1 MFGHASMNRA
11 FKLVWNSA
19 RGAYVAVPETAKG
32 HGGSASTVKITPH
45 LASVFVTLG
54 LIGGGPGPYA
64 QVMPATTVVP
74 TGSVANAYLAGKG
87 VPVVNINTANSAGVS
102 HNKYTRF
109 DVESIGLVLN
119 NGNTSQAAR
128 QSQLAGQVVG
138 NVNLTNEA
146 RIIINEVVSTNRSM
160 LGGFIEV
167 LGGRADVIVANP
179 YGITCAGCGFI
190 NTDRITLT
198 TGVPV
203 IGLDGALSSFNINR
217 GDILISGAG
226 LNATA
231 QQILDLVSRSVRID
245 GQINTAAGGTV
256 GITTGLNQWNYAD
269 RVVTGSTTAADA
281 TPLWALDSTALGGM
295 YAGRIRLI
303 ATEAGVGVRM
313 LGSAAANVDDFQ
325 LTSAGKVEVRSA
337 ISAQRDLQITSTQGK
352 SQALAMTNASLTAK
366 RDINLDAASGSASFD
381 GGAIVAANR
390 LNVKVGS
397 LVDTATTAP
406 VTDNNRRFGS
416 TVTLA
421 SAGSGQLSG
430 VSWGSV
436 NDLSV
441 SAADLSVTGTSQTQL
456 YAGTQLGITTTG
468 NMALS
473 TAAVRATGN
482 LDLVATA
489 GTLSTANGAGQGVQ
503 STTGNV
509 NITAGAGLVN
519 AGTITAD
526 LANLNLR
533 AGGGIDNSGDLYAK
547 VKIDIADAAAAGSQ
561 TLSNSGN
568 IIADTSLLVRASTI
582 TNTVD
587 GVLQGSQ
594 GSTVHA
600 TTLNNSGLVVVS
612 PSNAYDGTLNL
623 STLTNS
629 TTGVI
634 QSERDLSLNIGSTLS
649 NSGLVLAGRDLK
661 VLASDAGQTL
671 KISNIGDA
679 YLQAGASLSV
689 GGTAGASNVAI
700 TTQSGVIVGAQ
711 NVDLKLGALNSS
723 GVIQSDQG
731 IQIALTGDGVNSGDL
746 IAAQGLTLSAATLTN
761 SGNVQ
766 ASQATTITAASLTNS
781 GLIFGAS
788 SGAADTVLTLGSLDN
803 TGIGTIQAARG
814 LTMNVKTSMSN
825 AGEILADGQV
835 SVIAS
840 DAGTTLGI
848 TNQGYLGSG
857 QKLVVTGTAGG
868 SNAQISTQSGT
879 LLAGTNLE
887 LKLAG
892 LSNSGVVQANQ
903 SATIQSSGGLTNSGF
918 LATGS
923 SLSLSAT
930 GTATNTSLGVIQAS
944 NGLGLTASVLDNS
957 GLVVGNTA
965 GVGSVELNL
974 ATLSNAN
981 GGAIESTTDLT
992 VYAASLLSNSGSL
1005 YAARDLSLAGSSS
1018 AAAAS
1023 VTNSATAEML
1033 AGRSQSIKAVALNNA
1048 GLIQSVSDL
1057 TVHQS
1062 ATGVSN
1068 SLTNSGDMVAGQNL
1082 KITHAGASTSSSIL
1096 NAKTGVMQAGAT
1108 LTLEGSNLDLGS
1120 GGKGQLGVVIGK
1132 DVVISASQFG
1142 GGVDSITQ
1150 ASNSLKAT
1158 ITNNLSNAGRFLS
1171 EGDAVVNA
1179 GGVANT
1185 GVLQS
1190 TKGLEVNANVF
1201 ENYATVIGSTQNTF
1215 DTKLNVR
1222 TLTTTSGSTIQSAR
1236 DLLLNVRDTLSN
1248 SGELLADR
1256 DLIIAPLDAN
1266 ANLTLANNASGLMQA
1281 ARTLSAGASAGKTN
1295 FTLSS
1300 QAGTLVAGTVAL
1312 GVSSL
1317 SNSGVIQSDTNLTF
1331 NLSGDLNNTGAL
1343 VSGGSMNLSAVNIKN
1358 SGANSLIQAKAG
1370 GSIAATGDITNEGAI
1385 VGSTE
1390 FAFGGP
1396 TAGAIGITA
1405 QNLTN
1410 KSGAVIQAV
1419 NNVGLGIGTKLDNS
1433 GTISSERT
1441 LGIGGTSAVSALSLL
1456 NQASGVISASTNQ
1469 ADVVIGDGTNAVDL
1483 LNLGTIDSKAKL
1495 TINTAAPLNNYNL
1508 ISGGTLKISA
1518 TELSNYVAG
1527 IIQNTGNFQL
1537 NAATLANQGAL
1548 VLQGGQ
1554 FADNSI
1560 SSINANTLFN
1570 ATGAVLQGNAY
1581 YEIYAKDKLENLGL
1595 ISSTSR
1601 LYISNKGNASAQIIN
1616 RASGVIQGS
1625 GLWITT
1631 ETSAAPTLS
1640 TQAGKLLSDYEL
1652 VLYLSGDLL
1661 NTGSIQGGQPYV
1673 SSSTNTLSTSV
1684 NVAGT
1689 LTNDTG
1695 ASFIVGSPSAD
1706 PADHFITAPVIIN
1719 KGSMGSGGNTTLLTG
1734 TGGKVENS
1742 GTMTFDAALK
1752 VIGLYTDQNAANQYT
1767 FTNTGTLSVGGL
1779 LSLKGMSNNLDINS
1793 TSKWFADG
1801 LDIVTPTVN
1810 IAAGQMLNT
1819 AGNLSL
1825 VTQQLNFAD
1834 STSRII
1840 AATAGGTAKITLPDT
1855 YTYNNKGI
1863 IFSGGDLELSAKVV
1877 NNTDTGALAAS
1888 GNVSLQAKDSMDNKG
1903 ALYSGNDMLISTKV
1917 FNNAGASASMDAGQD
1932 ISVTATTS
1940 FTNSA
1945 AIDAG
1950 RDITISSPIFKNQ
1963 PVGGDTRVFTPYQVE
1978 FSPGVFIRIYDG
1990 KNGSGTGTGVGL
2002 KTIQNLSFKGSYAFS
2017 GATPTKPTITAN
2029 RNITI
2034 KDFNAGSNLGGLI
2047 SAVGTLTLT
2056 GVDGK
2061 ATFLNQALNV
2071 TKDSVYTENVE
2082 YDCAGVI
2089 GFGQPILCLSD
2100 PYNYAPA
2107 SSANPV
2113 PGSIVAVTETPVA
2126 GSLSATIRAGT
2137 LIATGFALTN
2147 SGAPVTATVDSKT
2160 ATGGSKLGL
2169 SGLLARASGKS
2180 AGTPGSGLT
2189 ATAKAAIS
2197 KATGESTVSG
2207 GSVLSLLGSSPAVAT
2222 ALRVAT
2228 NKESG
2233 ITGVTT
2239 ASGKPAVQFGG
2250 VVINLPVNPNGFFV
2264 VNKDP
2269 QAQYLVETNPLYG
2282 VGSNFVGSD
2291 YLAVRY
2297 GYNPDVSLKR
2307 LGDANYEAYLIKQ
2320 QLVGTTGSN
2329 LLKGYRNEAAQ
2340 VQGLMDNALAQSKE
2354 LGLKYGAALTKEQ
2367 ISKLKTSIV
2376 WMVETIVDGVSVL
2389 APVVYLPDSVRNA
2402 IASGATITGDDV
2414 YMDLASV
2421 NNKGGT
2427 IEGKNTLA
2435 VTSKGDIT
2443 NSGGTIRG
2451 GNVSLRSTDGSI
2463 VNRTESAFRGNSA
2476 SGSTVIGKTGLIQS
2490 DNVLILDAK
2499 KDVTVLGAQVKAG
2512 GSAAIRAGGN
2522 VTFDTIENRTTS
2534 SSSETT
2540 RSRGRTTTTT
2550 TNTETVTQ
2558 VKSGLSVG
2566 GDLSVKA
2573 GNDLT
2578 LAGTDVKVGGSAGL
2592 SAGNNVNIVARENRT
2607 TSTTS
2612 TDSKAT
2618 GAFASLRSSSS
2629 STTNSEQTRNV
2640 GTTLNIG
2647 GGLNV
2652 EANNKTGTV
2661 LIQGSDINAG
2671 GNVRLAGN
2679 DVKVLEGRNTDT
2691 STTTTTS
2698 RSAFLSSNRGAS
2710 GTSDGNAGNAQA
2722 SGSAQGSAQSGV
2734 TFRSTTNTTTTN
2746 EKSTSVGSSI
2756 NAGKSIVI
2764 EANNDLTTQGSSI
2777 KAAENLFI
2785 DAKNV
2790 NVLAATNTDKTTRS
2804 SSTASVGLFTDSTNK
2819 ANAGAEA
2826 STRGGT
2832 AQASAGGE
2840 AKSENNL
2847 DLMRLTTTTSR
2858 DLSVTNTGSNIA
2870 AGGNVVINATN
2881 KVTVQG
2887 SDISGDRG
2895 VSITGKDI
2903 AFLAAQD
2910 VKISETT
2917 TNTTSQGLYLDAEGK
2932 AKANAGAGAGGAGA
2946 FGQADGKLSGGTQV
2960 RSNTDTSRTGSSNAR
2975 VSSVTSSAGNVERTA
2990 TNNITDVGT
2999 SISAAGAFVQKSDTF
3014 TSSAAANTTFS
3025 ESSSTADRARVG
3037 AFIGGEAQQGKGVL
3051 VTQDA
3056 SGKTNNQVG
3065 AGQGT
3070 GGGGK
3075 GVEVELQRNTTN
3087 DRSKTSDAVVST
3099 IRAGSV
3105 DITTTGKA
3113 SLEGTKIQAKDNVV
3127 LDVGSL
3133 DFRAAAN
3140 TTSSSS
3146 DGTGTRV
3153 GAEIGKKEVTLSG
3166 ERSDSTSNLQT
3177 SNAVVG
3183 GISAGG
3189 NVTIRSAGNARLEG
3203 TNVQGA
3209 SGVNVDVG
3217 GNLEVAAARNTVS
3230 GSSLDT
3236 KVGGEVSVGK
3246 GSKGTGVQGGKLDA
3260 SVSAS
3265 DQQSSSAVASTIGS
3279 SGGPVTINAGGNVRT
3294 EGTNINSGTG
3304 QSSLSAGGTVR
3315 RDAAVSTSSSNSV
3328 DASLNAS
3335 VGGQTTSKGDSR
3347 SGGTGSASLNVQS
3360 SDQTTSSAG
3369 NTDGLKVTQGAK
3381 PATTT
3386 KTPTAAER
3394 RAAAAKAKADADAKK
3409 KAEAE
3414 AKAKAAAEAKANAAP
3429 KPPTPGASA
3438 PGR

>member
-1 MFGHASMNRA
+1 MNRA
-11 FKLVWNSA
+11 FKLVWSDS
-19 RGAYVAVPETAKG
+19 RRAYVAVPETAKG
-32 HGGSASTVKITPH
+32 HGGSSSTVKIATN
-45 LASVFVTLG
+45 LATVFVALG
-54 LIGGGPGPYA
+54 LVGGGTGPFA
-64 QVMPATTVVP
+64 QVMPATTVLP
-74 TGSVANAYLAGKG
+74 TGSVANAFLAGNG
-87 VPVVNINTANSAGVS
+87 VPIVNINTANAAGVS

-109 DVESIGLVLN
+109 DVEAKGLVLN

-146 RIIINEVVSTNRSM
+146 RVIINEVVSTNRSM

-245 GQINTAAGGTV
+245 GQVNTAAGGTV
-256 GITTGLNQWNYAD
+256 GVTTGLNQWSYAD
-269 RVVTGSTTAADA
+269 RAVTGSTTAADA
-281 TPLWALDSTALGGM
+281 APVWALDSTALGGM
-295 YAGRIRLI
+295 YSGRIRLI

-325 LTSAGKVEVRSA
+325 LTSAGKVEIRSTV
-337 ISAQRDLQITSTQGK
+337 SAQRDIQISSTQGK
-352 SQALAMTNASLTAK
+352 SQAVALTNASLTAK
-366 RDINLDAASGSASFD
+366 RDISIDAASGSVNLE
-381 GGAIVAANR
+381 GGALVAANR

-397 LVDTATTAP
+397 LVDSGTTAS

-421 SAGSGQLSG
+421 SAGSAQVSG
-430 VSWGSV
+430 VSWGAV
-436 NDLSV
+436 NDLGV
-441 SAADLSVTGTSQTQL
+441 SAADLSVTGTGQTQL
-456 YAGTQLGITTTG
+456 YAGTQLGISTTG

-482 LDLVATA
+482 VDLIASA
-489 GTLSTANGAGQGVQ
+489 GTLSTASGAGQGVQ
-503 STTGNV
+503 STQGNV
-509 NITAGAGLVN
+509 NITAGAGFVN
-519 AGTITAD
+519 AGTVTAD
-526 LANLNLR
+526 LANLTLR
-533 AGGGIDNSGDLYAK
+533 VGSDITNSGDLYAK
-547 VKIDIADAAAAGSQ
+547 AKIDIADTAAAGSQ

-568 IIADTSLLVRASTI
+568 IIADGNLQIKGSTLVNNA
-582 TNTVD
+582 D
-587 GVLQGSQ
+587 GVIQGSQ
-594 GSTVHA
+594 GSTIQA
-600 TTLNNSGLVVVS
+600 TALTNAGLVVLS
-612 PSNAYDGTLNL
+612 PNNSYDGVL
-623 STLTNS
+623 SLGTLTNS

-634 QSERDLSLNIGSTLS
+634 QSGRDLSLNIASVLS
-649 NSGLVLAGRDLK
+649 NDGIVVADRDLK
-661 VLASDAGQTL
+661 ILASDAGQTL
-671 KISNIGDA
+671 SITNTANG

-689 GGTAGASNVAI
+689 GGTAGASNVGI
-700 TTQSGVIVGAQ
+700 TTQSGVVFGAK
-711 NVDLKLGALNSS
+711 NVDLNLSSLNSS
-723 GVIQSDQG
+723 GAIQSDQG
-731 IQIALTGDGVNSGDL
+731 MQIALTGNGVNSGDV
-746 IAAQGLTLSAATLTN
+746 IAVQALSVSAGTLTN

-766 ASQATTITAASLTNS
+766 AGQGTTVTADLLSNS
-781 GLIFGAS
+781 GLVFGAS
-788 SGAADTVLTLGSLDN
+788 AGAADTVFNLGSLDN
-803 TGIGTIQAARG
+803 ASGGTIQSARD
-814 LTMNVKTSMSN
+814 LTLNVKTGVGN
-825 AGEILADGQV
+825 VGEILADGQL
-835 SVIAS
+835 SLAAS

-848 TNQGYLGSG
+848 SNQGYLGSG
-857 QKLVVTGTAGG
+857 QKLTIAGTAGG

-879 LLAGTNLE
+879 LLAGSNLE
-887 LKLAG
+887 FKLSG
-892 LSNSGVVQANQ
+892 LSNSGVVQAAQ
-903 SATIQSSGGLTNSGF
+903 TATIQSSGGLTNSGF
-918 LATGS
+918 MATGS
-923 SLSLSAT
+923 SLTLSAS
-930 GTATNTSLGVIQAS
+930 GTATNDASGVIQAS
-944 NGLGLTASVLDNS
+944 NGLDLTAGTLSNS

-965 GVGSVELNL
+965 GLGAVVLNVG
-974 ATLSNAN
+974 TLSNASS
-981 GGAIESTTDLT
+981 GAIESTTDLT
-992 VYAASLLSNSGSL
+992 VYASSLLSNSGSL
-1005 YAARDLSLAGSSS
+1005 YAVRDLSVAASAS
-1018 AAAAS
+1018 AASAS
-1023 VTNSATAEML
+1023 VINNANAEML
-1033 AGRSQSIKAVALNNA
+1033 AGRSQTVRAVSLSNA
-1048 GLIQSVSDL
+1048 GVIQASGGDL
-1057 TVHQS
+1057 TVYQNT
-1062 ATGVSN
+1062 TGTTNTLSN
-1068 SLTNSGDMVAGQNL
+1068 SGALVAAGQL
-1082 KITHAGASTSSSIL
+1082 KITHAGVSTASSVRNAST
-1096 NAKTGVMQAGAT
+1096 GVIQAGAD
-1108 LTLEGSNLDLGS
+1108 LTIEGTNLDFGYSSNGQFGVVLGKNVSITATQFVSAEGSETVADGNLKIAATNGLQNGGLMLSTGS
-1120 GGKGQLGVVIGK
+1120 TSLTSSAAAVIAK
-1132 DVVISASQFG
+1132 
-1142 GGVDSITQ
+1142 
-1150 ASNSLKAT
+1150 
-1158 ITNNLSNAGRFLS
+1158 
-1171 EGDAVVNA
+1171 
-1179 GGVANT
+1179 
-1185 GVLQS
+1185 GVLQAN
-1190 TKGLEVNANVF
+1190 KGLELTANIF
-1201 ENYATVIGSTQNTF
+1201 QNYGTLIGSTDTGF
-1215 DTKLNVR
+1215 DTKLNVH
-1222 TLTTTSGSTIQSAR
+1222 TLTTASGSTAQSAR
-1236 DLLLNVRDTLSN
+1236 DLLLNVRDTLDN
-1248 SGELLADR
+1248 SGELLATR
-1256 DLIIAPLDAN
+1256 DLIIAPLDPNAGLTFAN
-1266 ANLTLANNASGLMQA
+1266 KASGLMQA
-1281 ARTLSAGASAGKTN
+1281 GGTLSAGSSAGKSN

-1300 QAGTLVAGTVAL
+1300 QAGTLVAGTIAL

-1317 SNSGVIQSDTNLTF
+1317 ANSGVIQSDNNLSF
-1331 NLSGDLNNTGAL
+1331 NLSGELNNTGAL
-1343 VSGGSMNLSAVNIKN
+1343 VSGGSLSLSAANIN
-1358 SGANSLIQAKAG
+1358 NTGASSLIQAKDG
-1370 GSIAATGDITNEGAI
+1370 GNISATGDITNEGAI
-1385 VGSTE
+1385 VGSTT
-1390 FAFGGP
+1390 FAFGALN
-1396 TAGAIGITA
+1396 AGATSITA
-1405 QNLTN
+1405 KNLTN

-1419 NNVGLGIGTKLDNS
+1419 NNLGLGISTKLDNS

-1441 LGIGGTSAVSALSLL
+1441 LGIGGTSASSALNLT
-1456 NQASGVISASTNQ
+1456 NQATGVISASTNQ
-1469 ADVVIGDGTNAVDL
+1469 ADVVIGDGTNPVAL
-1483 LNLGTIDSKAKL
+1483 LNLGTISSTGKL
-1495 TINTAAPLNNYNL
+1495 TVNTAAPLNNYNL
-1508 ISGGTLKISA
+1508 ISGDVLRISA

-1527 IIQNTGNFQL
+1527 TIQNTGVFQI
-1537 NAATLANQGAL
+1537 NATTLANEGAM
-1548 VLQGGQ
+1548 VLHGGQ
-1554 FADNSI
+1554 FADNSF

-1570 ATGAVLQGNAY
+1570 AAGAVLQGNAY

-1601 LYISNKGNASAQIIN
+1601 LYISNKGSTAAQIIN
-1616 RASGVIQGS
+1616 RASGVIQGD

-1631 ETSAAPTLS
+1631 ESSASPTIS
-1640 TQAGKLLSDYEL
+1640 TQAGKLLSDSEL
-1652 VLYLSGDLL
+1652 VLFLSGDLL
-1661 NTGSIQGGQPYV
+1661 NTGTIQGGQPYA
-1673 SSSTNTLSTSV
+1673 SSFSNTLSTSV

-1695 ASFIVGSPSAD
+1695 ATFVVAGPSAT
-1706 PADHFITAPVIIN
+1706 PGNHFITAPVIIN
-1719 KGSMGSGGNTTLLTG
+1719 KGSMGSGGDTTLLTG
-1734 TGGKVENS
+1734 TGGKVDNS
-1742 GTMTFDAALK
+1742 GTMTFDSALK
-1752 VIGLYTDQNAANQYT
+1752 VIGLYADQDAANQYS

-1819 AGNLSL
+1819 SGNLSL

-1834 STSRII
+1834 SASRII

-1863 IFSGGDLELSAKVV
+1863 IFSGGNLELSAKVV

-1888 GNVSLQAKDSMDNKG
+1888 GNVTVLAKDSMDNKG
-1903 ALYSGNDMLISTKV
+1903 ALYSGNDMMISTKV
-1917 FNNAGASASMDAGQD
+1917 FNNAGASASMDSGQD
-1932 ISVTATTS
+1932 ISVTASTS

-1963 PVGGDTRVFTPYQVE
+1963 PVGGDTRVFTPYQAE
-1978 FSPGVFIRIYDG
+1978 ILPGVFVRIYDG
-1990 KNGSGTGTGVGL
+1990 KNGSGTATGVGL

-2017 GATPTKPTITAN
+2017 GATPAKPTITAN

-2047 SAVGTLTLT
+2047 SAAGTLTIT

-2061 ATFLNQALNV
+2061 STFLNQALNV

-2082 YDCAGVI
+2082 YDCSDKISIVT
-2089 GFGQPILCLSD
+2089 LCLSD
-2100 PYNYAPA
+2100 PYTFA
-2107 SSANPV
+2107 SASTGNPV
-2113 PGSIVAVTETPVA
+2113 PGSIVAVTETPLA

-2137 LIATGFALTN
+2137 LVATGFALTN
-2147 SGAPVTATVDSKT
+2147 SGSPVTATVDSKT
-2160 ATGGSKLGL
+2160 GTGGSKTGL
-2169 SGLLARASGKS
+2169 SGLLARVSGKA
-2180 AGTPGSGLT
+2180 AGTPGSGLN
-2189 ATAKAAIS
+2189 ATTKAAIS
-2197 KATGESTVSG
+2197 KATGDTAVSG
-2207 GSVLSLLGSSPAVAT
+2207 GSGVSLKASTPAEAS
-2222 ALRVAT
+2222 ALRVAA

-2250 VVINLPVNPNGFFV
+2250 LVINLPVNPNGFFV
-2264 VNKDP
+2264 INKDP
-2269 QAQYLVETNPLYG
+2269 QAQFLVETNPLYG

-2297 GYNPDVSLKR
+2297 GYNPDISLKR

-2320 QLVGTTGSN
+2320 QLVNTTGSN
-2329 LLKGYRNEAAQ
+2329 LLKTYRNEAAQ

-2354 LGLKYGAALTKEQ
+2354 LGLKYGSALTKEQ

-2376 WMVETIVDGVSVL
+2376 WMVETIVDGVPVL

-2414 YMDLASV
+2414 YMDLTAV

-2451 GNVSLRSTDGSI
+2451 GNVSLQSTQGSI
-2463 VNRTESAFRGNSA
+2463 VNRTETAFKGNAS
-2476 SGSTVIGKTGLIQS
+2476 SGSTVIGKTGVIQS
-2490 DNVLILDAK
+2490 DKVLILDAK
-2499 KDVTVLGAQVKAG
+2499 KDVTVLGAQVQAG

-2522 VTFDTIENRTTS
+2522 VTFDTIQNRTTS

-2550 TNTETVTQ
+2550 TNTETVNQ
-2558 VKSGLSVG
+2558 IKSGLTVG

-2592 SAGNNVNIVARENRT
+2592 SAGNNVNIVARENT
-2607 TSTTS
+2607 TSSTTT

-2640 GTTLNIG
+2640 GTTLNVG

-2652 EANNKTGTV
+2652 EANNKTGNV
-2661 LIQGSDINAG
+2661 VIQGSEVNAG
-2671 GNVRLAGN
+2671 GSVRLAGN
-2679 DVKVLEGRNTDT
+2679 NVQILEGRNTDT

-2698 RSAFLSSNRGAS
+2698 RSAFLSSNRGAAGSSEGSSS
-2710 GTSDGNAGNAQA
+2710 GAQA
-2722 SGSAQGSAQSGV
+2722 SGSAQGTAQSGV
-2734 TFRSTTNTTTTN
+2734 TFRSTTNTTTTSD
-2746 EKSTSVGSSI
+2746 KSTSVGSSI

-2764 EANNDLTTQGSSI
+2764 EASNDLTTQGSNI
-2777 KAAENLFI
+2777 KATENIFI

-2790 NVLAATNTDKTTRS
+2790 NVLAATNTDVTTRS
-2804 SSTASVGLFTDSTNK
+2804 STTNSVGLFTDSTNK

-2826 STRGGT
+2826 STRNNT
-2832 AQASAGGE
+2832 AQASAGGK
-2840 AKSENNL
+2840 ATSENNL
-2847 DLMRLTTTTSR
+2847 DLARQTTTNSR
-2858 DLSVTNTGSNIA
+2858 DLSVTNTGSSIA

-2895 VSITGKDI
+2895 VSVTAKDI
-2903 AFLAAQD
+2903 AFLATQD
-2910 VKISETT
+2910 IQRSEST
-2917 TNTTSQGLYLDAEGK
+2917 TNTTSQGLFLDAEGK
-2932 AKANAGAGAGGAGA
+2932 AKANAGVGAGGAGA
-2946 FGQADGKLSGGTQV
+2946 FGQADGKVSGGVQV
-2960 RSNTDTSRTGSSNAR
+2960 RAKTDTNASGSSTAR
-2975 VSSVTSSAGNVERTA
+2975 VSTITSNAGNVERTA

-2999 SISAAGAFVQKSDTF
+2999 SINAAGAFVQKSDTF

-3037 AFIGGEAQQGKGVL
+3037 GFVGGEAQQGRGAL

-3056 SGKTNNQVG
+3056 SGKTNTQIG
-3065 AGQGT
+3065 GGQGT
-3070 GGGGK
+3070 SGGSK
-3075 GVEVELQRNTTN
+3075 GVEVELQRTTTDN
-3087 DRSKTSDAVVST
+3087 RSGSSTAVVSN

-3105 DITTTGKA
+3105 DVTTTGKA
-3113 SLEGTKIQAKDNVV
+3113 TLEGTKIQSKGDVV

-3133 DFRAAAN
+3133 DFIAAAN
-3140 TTSSSS
+3140 TVTNSS

-3166 ERSDSTSNLQT
+3166 ERSDSNSNLQS

-3183 GISAGG
+3183 GIEAGG
-3189 NVTIRSAGNARLEG
+3189 NVTLRSAGNARLEG
-3203 TNVQGA
+3203 TNVQGRT
-3209 SGVNVDVG
+3209 GVNVDVG

-3236 KVGGEVSVGK
+3236 KVGGEVAVGK
-3246 GSKGTGVQGGKLDA
+3246 GGKGTGVQGGKLDA

-3265 DQQSSSAVASTIGS
+3265 DQQSSTALASTIGS

-3304 QSSLSAGGTVR
+3304 QSSLSAGGTVQ
-3315 RDAAVSTSSSNSV
+3315 RDAAVSSSSRNSV
-3328 DASLNAS
+3328 DASLNVSAT
-3335 VGGQTTSKGDSR
+3335 GQTNSKGESR
-3347 SGGTGSASLNVQS
+3347 SGATGGASLNVQS

-3369 NTDGLKVTQGAK
+3369 NTAGVTVTQNAK
-3381 PATTT
+3381 PAAST
-3386 KTPTAAER
+3386 KPPTAAER
-3394 RAAAAKAKADADAKK
+3394 RAAAAKAKAEADAKK

-3429 KPPTPGASA
+3429 RPPATGTPS
-3438 PGR
+3438 R